1 MRRAITRRSELLD
14 HLIFLCHYT
23 GDRLG
28 LDQVEQDEFLDYLQ
42 DARDGIETQ
51 LNQSNIEIQQNW
63 FRNALSQ
70 MDAVLAAFRDED
82 YGEASRMMWEAEE
95 TFRSGIS
102 AHTRST
108 DFIASPSG
116 TIHVVPSG
124 DEEPRKT
131 NTEQEGGHQPPTRP
145 EST

>member
-1 MRRAITRRSELLD
+1 MRSAITRRSELLD

-23 GDRLG
+23 GDRSG
-28 LDQVEQDEFLDYLQ
+28 LDQVEQDEFLDYLRN
-42 DARDGIETQ
+42 ARDGIEIQ

-63 FRNALSQ
+63 FRNALGQ
-70 MDAVLAAFRDED
+70 MDVVLAAFRDED
-82 YGEASRMMWEAEE
+82 YDEASRMMWEVEE

-116 TIHVVPSG
+116 TIHVAPSD
-124 DEEPRKT
+124 DERPGT
-131 NTEQEGGHQPPTRP
+131 TGTEQDAAGQPATPP
-145 EST
+145 